1 MVKKFGVVVNVNGYI
16 KKGLS
21 TKFSNYLNST
31 MTVIFHKILIFF
43 LLLVLPQEILQHEN
57 SKLTS
62 IGIDNCVKKNEAE
75 FIREFQ
81 DLVKDTIYND
91 VFFTTKNFKKTTD
104 KKQYDPMALAYID
117 ISKSSSCE
125 IFVNNE
131 EKFSGYSYKS
141 ANQSLFDEYDY
152 FLKATVFH
160 EIMHYYF
167 YQCIL
172 EMEKIRNIDVDNYY
186 DGILTIP
193 NPEQIYGSKFIEE
206 GICEYFVQRIGES
219 PIMKNYYKPKFKS
232 DFMVKTKMF
241 DIQYAYSSIFLK
253 DFLDAS
259 IENSGRLK
267 FGIFALLRN
276 PPPTY
281 EEILNPDKYFNRLK

>member
-1 MVKKFGVVVNVNGYI
+1 
-16 KKGLS
+16 
-21 TKFSNYLNST
+21 
-31 MTVIFHKILIFF
+31 
-43 LLLVLPQEILQHEN
+43 
-57 SKLTS
+57 
-62 IGIDNCVKKNEAE
+62 
-75 FIREFQ
+75 
-81 DLVKDTIYND
+81 
-91 VFFTTKNFKKTTD
+91 
-104 KKQYDPMALAYID
+104 
-117 ISKSSSCE
+117 
-125 IFVNNE
+125 VNNE

-186 DGILTIP
+186 NGILTIP